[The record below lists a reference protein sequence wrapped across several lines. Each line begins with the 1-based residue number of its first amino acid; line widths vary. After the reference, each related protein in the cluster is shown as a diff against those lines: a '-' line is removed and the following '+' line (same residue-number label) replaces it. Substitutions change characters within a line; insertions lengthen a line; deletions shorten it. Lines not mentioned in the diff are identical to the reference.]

1 MIKEIVSMINSKRKT
16 VLMKAVSQLKQA
28 DYSREPELN
37 DMYNRLS
44 DGRNQFAEVFDKNVN
59 AVMQISSLDL
69 TMQHQTQKIV
79 DISNKIAKA
88 TETIFGTTSGSTNN
102 PQEELT
108 NTIIQIS
115 EKTDEVYKKIEEGQ
129 DELTSIK
136 DLSTETINAAGEM
149 QSDMNELMSII
160 NHISSILSGIDTI
173 SLQTNLLALN
183 ASVEAARA
191 GEAGKGFAVV
201 AGEIRELAEE
211 TQKLTKDM
219 GSFVENMKHAS
230 KKSMQSSDST
240 IQSLNSMAGK
250 IANVWELNDR
260 SKKDISQINESISSM
275 ASVSEEISSAMSEME
290 NQLNESTDFMR
301 TVGRDLRQA
310 TEPVVNIEKT
320 LDDSLKKMGRM
331 SKDAFYHIKNQE
343 FIEYM
348 DTAISSH
355 QTWLGNL
362 RKIVDSQTIIPLQL
376 DSSKCGFG
384 HFYYAV
390 TPDIPGVLS
399 IWEDLGNKHQK
410 FHTYGRTVID
420 AINNR
425 EYGRARQVYNEAAN
439 YSKELIADMQKIIE
453 LARA

>member
-1 MIKEIVSMINSKRKT
+1 MITSKRKA

-28 DYSREPELN
+28 DYSREPELGGIY
-37 DMYNRLS
+37 DRLS
-44 DGRNQFAEVFDKNVN
+44 DGRKQFAEVFDKNIN

-69 TMQHQTQKIV
+69 TMNHQTQKIV

-88 TETIFGTTSGSTNN
+88 TETIFGATSGSTNN

-115 EKTDEVYKKIEEGQ
+115 EKTDEVYKQTEAGQ
-129 DELTSIK
+129 VELTSIK
-136 DLSTETINAAGEM
+136 DFSAQTIAAAGEM
-149 QSDMNELMSII
+149 QTDMNELMELI

-219 GSFVENMKHAS
+219 GTFVENMKHAS
-230 KKSMQSSDST
+230 RKSMQSSDST
-240 IQSLNSMAGK
+240 IQSLNSMVDK
-250 IANVWELNDR
+250 ITNVWELNDR
-260 SKKDISQINESISSM
+260 SKKDIAQINDSISSM
-275 ASVSEEISSAMSEME
+275 ASVSEEISSAMAEME
-290 NQLNESTDFMR
+290 NQLTESTEFMR

-310 TEPVVNIEKT
+310 TEPVVNIETT
-320 LDDSLKKMGRM
+320 LDDSLKKMGHM
-331 SKDAFYHIKNQE
+331 SKDAFYHIENHE
-343 FIEYM
+343 FIQYM
-348 DTAISSH
+348 TTAISSH

-362 RKIVDSQTIIPLQL
+362 KKIVDSQNVTPLQL

-390 TPDIPGVLS
+390 TPDIPGVLQ
-399 IWEDLGNKHQK
+399 IWEDLGAKHQK
-410 FHTYGRTVID
+410 FHSYGSTVID

-425 EYGRARQVYNEAAN
+425 EYGKARQVYNEAAN
-439 YSKELIADMQKIIE
+439 YSNELISDMKQIIE
-453 LARA
+453 LARN

>member
-1 MIKEIVSMINSKRKT
+1 MINGKRKT
-16 VLMKAVSQLKQA
+16 VLMKAISELKQT
-28 DYSREPELN
+28 DYSREPELGK
-37 DMYNRLS
+37 MYDRLS
-44 DGRNQFAEVFDKNVN
+44 AGREQFAEVFDKNIN

-69 TMQHQTQKIV
+69 TMHHQTQKIV

-88 TETIFGTTSGSTNN
+88 TETIFGATSGSTNN

-115 EKTDEVYKKIEEGQ
+115 GKTDEVYKKIEEGQ
-129 DELTSIK
+129 NELTAIK
-136 DLSTETINAAGEM
+136 DLSSQTISAAGEM
-149 QSDMNELMSII
+149 QTDMDELMDII

-219 GSFVENMKHAS
+219 GTFVENMKHAS
-230 KKSMQSSDST
+230 KKSRQSSDST
-240 IQSLNSMAGK
+240 IQSLNSMADR

-260 SKKDISQINESISSM
+260 SQRDISQINDSISSM
-275 ASVSEEISSAMSEME
+275 ASVSEEISSSMAEME
-290 NQLNESTDFMR
+290 NQLNDSTEFMR

-320 LDDSLKKMGRM
+320 LDDSVKKMGHM
-331 SKDAFYHIKNQE
+331 SKDAFYHMENRE
-343 FIEYM
+343 FIQYM
-348 DTAISSH
+348 NTAVSSH
-355 QTWLGNL
+355 ETWLGNL

-384 HFYYAV
+384 HFYYAM
-390 TPDIPGVLS
+390 TPDIPGVLP
-399 IWEDLGNKHQK
+399 IWEELGSKHRK
-410 FHTYGRTVID
+410 FHTYGEDVID

-425 EYGRARQVYNEAAN
+425 EYGRARQIYNEAAN
-439 YSKELIADMQKIIE
+439 YSNELISDMKKIIE
-453 LARA
+453 LAKK

>member
-1 MIKEIVSMINSKRKT
+1 MFNGKRKT
-16 VLMKAVSQLKQA
+16 VLMKAISELKQA
-28 DYSREPELN
+28 DYSREPELSN
-37 DMYNRLS
+37 MYHRLS
-44 DGRNQFAEVFDKNVN
+44 NGRNQFADVFDKNIN

-69 TMQHQTQKIV
+69 TLHHQTQKIV
-79 DISNKIAKA
+79 GISNKIAKA
-88 TETIFGTTSGSTNN
+88 TETIFGATSGSKNN

-136 DLSTETINAAGEM
+136 DLSTQTITAAGEM
-149 QSDMNELMSII
+149 QSDMDELMNII

-219 GSFVENMKHAS
+219 GTFVENMKHAS
-230 KKSMQSSDST
+230 KKSMRSSDST

-250 IANVWELNDR
+250 ITNVWELNDR
-260 SKKDISQINESISSM
+260 SKKDISQINDSISSM
-275 ASVSEEISSAMSEME
+275 ASVSEEISSSMSEME
-290 NQLNESTDFMR
+290 HQLNDSTEFMR

-310 TEPVVNIEKT
+310 TEPVVNIERT
-320 LDDSLKKMGRM
+320 LDDSVKKMGRM
-331 SKDAFYHIKNQE
+331 SKDAFYHIQNQE
-343 FIEYM
+343 FVQYM
-348 DTAISSH
+348 NTAISSH

-362 RKIVDSQTIIPLQL
+362 KKIVDSQNVIPLQL

-390 TPDIPGVLS
+390 TPDIPGVLP
-399 IWEDLGNKHQK
+399 IWEELGNKHQK
-410 FHTYGRTVID
+410 FHTYGQFVID
-420 AINNR
+420 AIKNQ
-425 EYGRARQVYNEAAN
+425 EYGRARQIYNEAAN

-453 LARA
+453 LATV

>member
-1 MIKEIVSMINSKRKT
+1 MINGKT
-16 VLMKAVSQLKQA
+16 KAILMKAVSQLKQA

-44 DGRNQFAEVFDKNVN
+44 DGRDQFAEVFDKNIN

-69 TMQHQTQKIV
+69 TMHHQTQKIV
-79 DISNKIAKA
+79 DISNKIAHA
-88 TETIFGTTSGSTNN
+88 TETIFGATSGSTNN

-129 DELTSIK
+129 EELTAIK
-136 DLSTETINAAGEM
+136 DLSAETITAAGAM
-149 QSDMNELMSII
+149 QSDMAELMSII

-191 GEAGKGFAVV
+191 GETGKGFAVV

-219 GSFVENMKHAS
+219 GTFVENMKHAS
-230 KKSMQSSDST
+230 KKSVQSSDST

-250 IANVWELNDR
+250 ITNVWELNDR
-260 SKKDISQINESISSM
+260 SKQNISQINDSISSM
-275 ASVSEEISSAMSEME
+275 ASVSEEISSSMAEME
-290 NQLNESTDFMR
+290 KQLNDSTEFMR

-320 LDDSLKKMGRM
+320 LDDSVKKMGRM
-331 SKDAFYHIKNQE
+331 AKDAFYHIKNQE
-343 FIEYM
+343 FIQYM
-348 DTAISSH
+348 NTAISSH

-362 RKIVDSQTIIPLQL
+362 KKIVDSQNVIPLQL
-376 DSSKCGFG
+376 DSTKCGFG

-390 TPDIPGVLS
+390 TPDIPGVLP
-399 IWEDLGNKHQK
+399 IWEELGNKHQK
-410 FHTYGRTVID
+410 FHTYGQTVIN
-420 AINNR
+420 AINSQ
-425 EYGRARQVYNEAAN
+425 EYGKARQIYNEAAN
-439 YSKELIADMQKIIE
+439 YSRELIADMEKIIE
-453 LARA
+453 LANA

>member
-1 MIKEIVSMINSKRKT
+1 MITSKRKT
-16 VLMKAVSQLKQA
+16 VLMKAVSQLKQE
-28 DYSREPELN
+28 DYSREPELGGI
-37 DMYNRLS
+37 YNRLS
-44 DGRNQFAEVFDKNVN
+44 DGRKQFAEVLDKNIN

-69 TMQHQTQKIV
+69 TMQYQTQKIV

-115 EKTDEVYKKIEEGQ
+115 EKTDEVFKKIEGGQ
-129 DELTSIK
+129 DELTAIK
-136 DLSTETINAAGEM
+136 DFSTKTIEAAGEM
-149 QSDMNELMSII
+149 QADMDELMGII

-219 GSFVENMKHAS
+219 GTFVENMKHAS
-230 KKSMQSSDST
+230 KKSIQSSDST

-250 IANVWELNDR
+250 ITNVWELNDR
-260 SKKDISQINESISSM
+260 SKKDIAQINDSISSM
-275 ASVSEEISSAMSEME
+275 ASVSEEISSAMAEME
-290 NQLNESTDFMR
+290 NQLNDSTEFMR
-301 TVGRDLRQA
+301 TVGRDLKQA
-310 TEPVVNIEKT
+310 TEPVVTIEKT
-320 LDDSLKKMGRM
+320 LDDSLKKMGSM
-331 SKDAFYHIKNQE
+331 AKDAFYRIENRE
-343 FIEYM
+343 FIQYM
-348 DTAISSH
+348 TTAISSH
-355 QTWLGNL
+355 QTWLENL
-362 RKIVDSQTIIPLQL
+362 RKIVDSQNVIPLQL

-390 TPDIPGVLS
+390 TPDIPGVRP
-399 IWEDLGNKHQK
+399 IWEDLGAKHQK
-410 FHTYGRTVID
+410 FHTYGQTVID
-420 AINNR
+420 AIRNR
-425 EYGRARQVYNEAAN
+425 EYGRARQTYNEAAN
-439 YSKELIADMQKIIE
+439 YSSELIADMQKIID
-453 LARA
+453 LARK

>member
-1 MIKEIVSMINSKRKT
+1 
-16 VLMKAVSQLKQA
+16 MKAVSQLKQA

-37 DMYNRLS
+37 NMYNRLS
-44 DGRNQFAEVFDKNVN
+44 DGRDQFAEVFDKNIN

-69 TMQHQTQKIV
+69 TMHYQTQKIV
-79 DISNKIAKA
+79 DISNKIANA

-129 DELTSIK
+129 DELTAIK
-136 DLSTETINAAGEM
+136 DLSAETITAAGAM
-149 QSDMNELMSII
+149 QSDMDELINII

-191 GEAGKGFAVV
+191 GESGKGFAVV

-219 GSFVENMKHAS
+219 GTFVENMKHAS
-230 KKSMQSSDST
+230 KKSVQSSDST
-240 IQSLNSMAGK
+240 IQSLNSMADK
-250 IANVWELNDR
+250 ITNVWELNDR
-260 SKKDISQINESISSM
+260 SKQDISQINDSISSM
-275 ASVSEEISSAMSEME
+275 ASVSEEISSSMAEME
-290 NQLNESTDFMR
+290 KQLNDSTEFMR

-310 TEPVVNIEKT
+310 TEPVINIEKT
-320 LDDSLKKMGRM
+320 LDDAVKKMGRM

-343 FIEYM
+343 FIQYM
-348 DTAISSH
+348 NTAISSH

-362 RKIVDSQTIIPLQL
+362 RKIVDSQNVIPLQL
-376 DSSKCGFG
+376 DSTKCGFG

-390 TPDIPGVLS
+390 TPDIPGVLP
-399 IWEDLGNKHQK
+399 IWEELGNKHQK
-410 FHTYGRTVID
+410 FHTYGQTVIN
-420 AINNR
+420 AINSR
-425 EYGRARQVYNEAAN
+425 EYGKARQIYNEAAN
-439 YSKELIADMQKIIE
+439 YSKELIADMEKIIE

>member
-1 MIKEIVSMINSKRKT
+1 MITSKRKT
-16 VLMKAVSQLKQA
+16 VLMKAVSQLKQE
-28 DYSREPELN
+28 DYSREPELGGI
-37 DMYNRLS
+37 YNRLS
-44 DGRNQFAEVFDKNVN
+44 DGRKQFAEVLDKNIN

-69 TMQHQTQKIV
+69 TMQYQTQKIV

-115 EKTDEVYKKIEEGQ
+115 EKTDEVFKKIEGGQ
-129 DELTSIK
+129 DELTAIK
-136 DLSTETINAAGEM
+136 DFSTKTIEAAGEM
-149 QSDMNELMSII
+149 QADMDELMGII

-219 GSFVENMKHAS
+219 GTFVENMKHAS
-230 KKSMQSSDST
+230 KKSIQSSDST

-250 IANVWELNDR
+250 ITNVWELNDR
-260 SKKDISQINESISSM
+260 SKKDIAQINDSISSM
-275 ASVSEEISSAMSEME
+275 ASVSEEISSAMAEME
-290 NQLNESTDFMR
+290 NQLNDSTEFMR
-301 TVGRDLRQA
+301 TVGRDLKQA
-310 TEPVVNIEKT
+310 TEPVVTIEKT
-320 LDDSLKKMGRM
+320 LDDSLKKMGNM
-331 SKDAFYHIKNQE
+331 AKDAFYRIENRE
-343 FIEYM
+343 FIQYM
-348 DTAISSH
+348 TTAISSH
-355 QTWLGNL
+355 QTWLENL
-362 RKIVDSQTIIPLQL
+362 RKIVDSQNVIPLQL

-390 TPDIPGVLS
+390 TPDIPGVRS
-399 IWEDLGNKHQK
+399 IWDDLGAKHQK

-420 AINNR
+420 AIRNR
-425 EYGRARQVYNEAAN
+425 EYGRARQTYNEAAN
-439 YSKELIADMQKIIE
+439 YSSELIADMQKIID
-453 LARA
+453 LARK

>member
-1 MIKEIVSMINSKRKT
+1 MITSKRKT
-16 VLMKAVSQLKQA
+16 VLMKAVSQLKQE
-28 DYSREPELN
+28 DYSREPELGGI
-37 DMYNRLS
+37 YNRLS
-44 DGRNQFAEVFDKNVN
+44 DGRKQFAEVLDKNIN

-69 TMQHQTQKIV
+69 TMQYQTQKIV

-115 EKTDEVYKKIEEGQ
+115 EKTDEVFKKIEGGQ
-129 DELTSIK
+129 DELTAIK
-136 DLSTETINAAGEM
+136 DFSTKTIEAAGEM
-149 QSDMNELMSII
+149 QADMDELMGIT

-219 GSFVENMKHAS
+219 GTFVENMKHAS
-230 KKSMQSSDST
+230 KKSIQSSDST

-250 IANVWELNDR
+250 ITNVWELNDR
-260 SKKDISQINESISSM
+260 SKKDIAQINDSISSM
-275 ASVSEEISSAMSEME
+275 ASVSEEISSAMAEME
-290 NQLNESTDFMR
+290 NQLNDSTEFMR
-301 TVGRDLRQA
+301 TVGRDLKQA
-310 TEPVVNIEKT
+310 TEPVVTIEKT
-320 LDDSLKKMGRM
+320 LDDSLKKMGNM
-331 SKDAFYHIKNQE
+331 AKDAFYRIENRE
-343 FIEYM
+343 FIQYM
-348 DTAISSH
+348 TTAISSH
-355 QTWLGNL
+355 QTWLENL
-362 RKIVDSQTIIPLQL
+362 RKIVDSQNVIPLQL

-390 TPDIPGVLS
+390 TPDIPGVRP
-399 IWEDLGNKHQK
+399 IWEDLGAKHQK
-410 FHTYGRTVID
+410 FHTYGQTVID
-420 AINNR
+420 AIRNR
-425 EYGRARQVYNEAAN
+425 EYGRARQTYNEAAN
-439 YSKELIADMQKIIE
+439 YSSELIADMQKIID
-453 LARA
+453 LARK

>member
-1 MIKEIVSMINSKRKT
+1 MITSKRKT
-16 VLMKAVSQLKQA
+16 VLMKAVSQLKQE
-28 DYSREPELN
+28 DYSREPELGGI
-37 DMYNRLS
+37 YSRLS
-44 DGRNQFAEVFDKNVN
+44 DGRKQFAEVLDKNIN

-69 TMQHQTQKIV
+69 TMQYQTQKIV

-115 EKTDEVYKKIEEGQ
+115 EKTDEVFKKIEGGQ
-129 DELTSIK
+129 DELTAIK
-136 DLSTETINAAGEM
+136 DFSTKTIEAAGEM
-149 QSDMNELMSII
+149 QADMDELMGII

-219 GSFVENMKHAS
+219 GTFVENMKHAS
-230 KKSMQSSDST
+230 KKSIQSSDST

-250 IANVWELNDR
+250 ITNVWELNDR
-260 SKKDISQINESISSM
+260 SKKDIAQINDSISSM
-275 ASVSEEISSAMSEME
+275 ASVSEEISSAMAEME
-290 NQLNESTDFMR
+290 NQLNDSTEFMR
-301 TVGRDLRQA
+301 TVGRDLKQA
-310 TEPVVNIEKT
+310 TEPVVTIEKT
-320 LDDSLKKMGRM
+320 LDDSLKKMGNM
-331 SKDAFYHIKNQE
+331 AKDAFYRIENRE
-343 FIEYM
+343 FIQYM
-348 DTAISSH
+348 TTAISSH
-355 QTWLGNL
+355 QTWLENL
-362 RKIVDSQTIIPLQL
+362 RKIVDSQNVIPLQL

-390 TPDIPGVLS
+390 TPDIPGVRP
-399 IWEDLGNKHQK
+399 IWEDLGAKHQK
-410 FHTYGRTVID
+410 FHTYGQTVID
-420 AINNR
+420 AIRNR
-425 EYGRARQVYNEAAN
+425 EYGRARQTYNEAAN
-439 YSKELIADMQKIIE
+439 YSSELIADMQKIID
-453 LARA
+453 LARK

>member
-1 MIKEIVSMINSKRKT
+1 MITSKRKT
-16 VLMKAVSQLKQA
+16 VLMKAVSQLKQE
-28 DYSREPELN
+28 DYSREPELGGI
-37 DMYNRLS
+37 YNRLS
-44 DGRNQFAEVFDKNVN
+44 DGRKQFAEVLDKNIN

-69 TMQHQTQKIV
+69 TMQYQTQKIV

-115 EKTDEVYKKIEEGQ
+115 EKTDEVFKKIEGGQ
-129 DELTSIK
+129 DELTAIK
-136 DLSTETINAAGEM
+136 DFSTKTIEAAGEM
-149 QSDMNELMSII
+149 QADMDELMGII

-219 GSFVENMKHAS
+219 GTFVENMKHAS
-230 KKSMQSSDST
+230 KKSIQSSDST

-250 IANVWELNDR
+250 ITNVWELNDR
-260 SKKDISQINESISSM
+260 SKKDIAQINDSISSM
-275 ASVSEEISSAMSEME
+275 ASVSEEISSAMAEME
-290 NQLNESTDFMR
+290 NQLNDSTEFMR
-301 TVGRDLRQA
+301 TVGRDLKQA
-310 TEPVVNIEKT
+310 TEPVVTIEKT
-320 LDDSLKKMGRM
+320 LDDSLKKMGNM
-331 SKDAFYHIKNQE
+331 AKDAFYRIENRE
-343 FIEYM
+343 FIQYM
-348 DTAISSH
+348 TTAISSH
-355 QTWLGNL
+355 QTWLENL
-362 RKIVDSQTIIPLQL
+362 RKIVDSQNVIPLQL

-390 TPDIPGVLS
+390 TPDILGVRS
-399 IWEDLGNKHQK
+399 IWDDLGAKHQK
-410 FHTYGRTVID
+410 FHTYGQTVID
-420 AINNR
+420 AIRNR
-425 EYGRARQVYNEAAN
+425 EYGRARQTYNEAAN
-439 YSKELIADMQKIIE
+439 YSSELIADMQKIID
-453 LARA
+453 LARK

>member
-1 MIKEIVSMINSKRKT
+1 MINGKRKT

-28 DYSREPELN
+28 DYSREPELR

-44 DGRNQFAEVFDKNVN
+44 DGRDQFAEVFDKNIN

-69 TMQHQTQKIV
+69 TMHYQTQKIV
-79 DISNKIAKA
+79 DISNKIANA
-88 TETIFGTTSGSTNN
+88 TETIFGVTSGSTNN

-129 DELTSIK
+129 NDLTAIK
-136 DLSTETINAAGEM
+136 DFSAETITTAGAM
-149 QSDMNELMSII
+149 QSDMDELMNII

-219 GSFVENMKHAS
+219 GTFVENMKHAS

-240 IQSLNSMAGK
+240 IQSLNSMADK
-250 IANVWELNDR
+250 ITNVWELNDR
-260 SKKDISQINESISSM
+260 SKQDISEINDSISSM
-275 ASVSEEISSAMSEME
+275 ASVSEEISSSMAEME
-290 NQLNESTDFMR
+290 KQLNDSTEFMR
-301 TVGRDLRQA
+301 TVGRDLRLA
-310 TEPVVNIEKT
+310 TEPVISIEKT
-320 LDDSLKKMGRM
+320 LDDSIKKMGHM
-331 SKDAFYHIKNQE
+331 SKDAFYHMKNQE
-343 FIEYM
+343 FVQYIK
-348 DTAISSH
+348 TAISSH

-362 RKIVDSQTIIPLQL
+362 KKIVDSQSVTPLQL

-390 TPDIPGVLS
+390 TPDIPGVLP
-399 IWEDLGNKHQK
+399 IWEELGNKHQK
-410 FHTYGRTVID
+410 FHTYGQSVIN
-420 AINNR
+420 AISSR
-425 EYGRARQVYNEAAN
+425 EYGKARQIYNEAAN
-439 YSKELIADMQKIIE
+439 YSKELITDMEKIIE

>member
-1 MIKEIVSMINSKRKT
+1 MITSKRKT
-16 VLMKAVSQLKQA
+16 VLMKAVSQLKQE
-28 DYSREPELN
+28 DYSREPELGGI
-37 DMYNRLS
+37 YNRLS
-44 DGRNQFAEVFDKNVN
+44 DGRKQFAEVLDKNIN

-69 TMQHQTQKIV
+69 TMQYQTQKIV

-115 EKTDEVYKKIEEGQ
+115 EKTDEVFKKIEGGQ
-129 DELTSIK
+129 DELTAIK
-136 DLSTETINAAGEM
+136 DFSTKTIEAAGEM
-149 QSDMNELMSII
+149 QADMDELMGII

-219 GSFVENMKHAS
+219 GTFVENMKHAS
-230 KKSMQSSDST
+230 KKSIQSSDST

-250 IANVWELNDR
+250 ITNVWELNDR
-260 SKKDISQINESISSM
+260 SKKDIAQINDSISSM
-275 ASVSEEISSAMSEME
+275 ASVSEEISSAMAEME
-290 NQLNESTDFMR
+290 NQLNDSTEFMR

-320 LDDSLKKMGRM
+320 LDDSVKKMGHM
-331 SKDAFYHIKNQE
+331 SKDAFYHMENRE
-343 FIEYM
+343 FIQYM
-348 DTAISSH
+348 NTAVSSH
-355 QTWLGNL
+355 ETWLGNL

-390 TPDIPGVLS
+390 TPDIPGVRP
-399 IWEDLGNKHQK
+399 IWEDLGAKHQK
-410 FHTYGRTVID
+410 FHTYGQTVID
-420 AINNR
+420 AIRNR
-425 EYGRARQVYNEAAN
+425 EYGRARQTYNEAAN
-439 YSKELIADMQKIIE
+439 YSSELIADMQKIID
-453 LARA
+453 LARK

>member
-1 MIKEIVSMINSKRKT
+1 MINGKRKT

-28 DYSREPELN
+28 DYSREPELR

-44 DGRNQFAEVFDKNVN
+44 DGRDQFAEVFDKNIN

-69 TMQHQTQKIV
+69 TMHYQTQKIV
-79 DISNKIAKA
+79 DISNKIANA
-88 TETIFGTTSGSTNN
+88 TETIFGVTSGSTNN

-129 DELTSIK
+129 NDLTAIK
-136 DLSTETINAAGEM
+136 DFSAETITTAGAM
-149 QSDMNELMSII
+149 QSDMDELMNII

-219 GSFVENMKHAS
+219 GTFVENMKHAS

-240 IQSLNSMAGK
+240 IQSLNSMADK
-250 IANVWELNDR
+250 ITNVWELNDR
-260 SKKDISQINESISSM
+260 SKQDISEINDSISSM
-275 ASVSEEISSAMSEME
+275 ASVSEEISSSMAEME
-290 NQLNESTDFMR
+290 KQLNDSTEFMR
-301 TVGRDLRQA
+301 TVGRDLRLA
-310 TEPVVNIEKT
+310 TEPVISIEKT
-320 LDDSLKKMGRM
+320 LDDSIKKMGHM
-331 SKDAFYHIKNQE
+331 SKDVFYHMKNQE
-343 FIEYM
+343 FVQYIK
-348 DTAISSH
+348 TAISSH

-362 RKIVDSQTIIPLQL
+362 KKIVDSQSVTPLQL

-384 HFYYAV
+384 HFYHAV
-390 TPDIPGVLS
+390 TPDIPGVLP
-399 IWEDLGNKHQK
+399 IWEELGNKHQK
-410 FHTYGRTVID
+410 FHTYGQSVIN
-420 AINNR
+420 AISSR
-425 EYGRARQVYNEAAN
+425 EYGKARQIYNEAAN
-439 YSKELIADMQKIIE
+439 YSKELITDMEKIIE